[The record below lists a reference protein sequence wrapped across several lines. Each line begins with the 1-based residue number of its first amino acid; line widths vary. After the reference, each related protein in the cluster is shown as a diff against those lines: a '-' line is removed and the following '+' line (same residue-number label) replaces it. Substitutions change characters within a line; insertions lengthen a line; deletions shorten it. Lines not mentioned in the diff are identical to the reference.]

1 MASQKVEMQNQ
12 EISALLQASELKV
25 HQLTTLMELS
35 TFLNSTLETKE
46 VLRRSMEAIVRL
58 MECEGGS
65 LLLVDEEAGELVFE
79 VALGEKGEK
88 VKQIRLKIGE
98 GIAGWVAKEA
108 KPLIINDVGQDPRF
122 FSGADAHTGFTTRNM
137 VCIPVLSRGKVI
149 GVLQGLNK
157 VKGPTFT
164 EQDGELLAALA
175 NHVAIALENARLF
188 QNLEERTRA
197 LKEAQEELVK
207 KEKLA
212 VLGQLAGGVGHELR
226 NPLGVIKNSIYFL
239 KMRFQD
245 GDEKSKRHMSIMERE
260 IGTANKIITDLLDF
274 SRIKEPTR
282 VSTDL
287 NELVQ
292 EILAQYPID
301 GEVRVDTEL
310 DPNLP
315 KVNIDKDQIRQVL
328 LNMIMNG
335 VQAMPDGGLLTI
347 KTSVEDGYV
356 DVSFK
361 DRGCGIPEENLEKIF
376 QPLFTTKAKGLG
388 LGLAVS
394 RGLAKANDADITLE
408 SLVNYG
414 TTVHVKFATN

>member
-1 MASQKVEMQNQ
+1 MNNTEHSTF
-12 EISALLQASELKV
+12 IQASEQKV
-25 HQLTTLMELS
+25 TRLTTLMELS

-65 LLLVDEEAGELVFE
+65 LLLVDEEAQELVFE

-88 VKQIRLKIGE
+88 VKEIRLKIGE
-98 GIAGWVAKEA
+98 GIAGWVAKQA
-108 KPLIINDVGQDPRF
+108 KPLILNDVGQDPRF
-122 FSGADAHTGFTTRNM
+122 FSGADEQSGFKTRNM

-157 VKGPTFT
+157 LKGPSFT
-164 EQDGELLAALA
+164 EEDGELLAALG

-188 QNLEERTRA
+188 QKVEERTRA

-226 NPLGVIKNSIYFL
+226 NPLGVMKNSIYFL

-245 GDEKSKRHMSIMERE
+245 GDEKSKRHMSIIDRE

-282 VSTDL
+282 VNTDL

-292 EILAQYPID
+292 EILAQYPVD
-301 GEVRVDTEL
+301 QEVQVHTEF

-315 KVNIDKDQIRQVL
+315 SVSIDKDQIRQVL

-335 VQAMPDGGLLTI
+335 AQAMPDGGRLTI
-347 KTSVEDGYV
+347 KTSVDQGFV
-356 DVSFK
+356 DVSFT
-361 DRGCGIPEENLEKIF
+361 DVGCGIPEENLEKIF
-376 QPLFTTKAKGLG
+376 QPLFTTKAKGVG
-388 LGLAVS
+388 RGLAVS
-394 RGLAKANDADITLE
+394 MGLARANDADITVE
-408 SLVNYG
+408 SQVGRG
-414 TTVHVKFATN
+414 TTFHVTFPTN